1 MFVSAYAQNAAVN
14 SHQKCFLLRVEIKN
28 YNIEIDWRNFYDQP
42 INNQETNDWIKQY
55 DEIRKIS
62 IGQGDDYTTSCLLD
76 FAYFKNN
83 YKLIVADLSKLKV
96 LDADPRAIQH
106 IIFTGKASKATTII
120 DYVYEKLKEPIL
132 KFSKGTTNVL

>member
-1 MFVSAYAQNAAVN
+1 M
-14 SHQKCFLLRVEIKN
+14 
-28 YNIEIDWRNFYDQP
+28 
-42 INNQETNDWIKQY
+42 
-55 DEIRKIS
+55 
-62 IGQGDDYTTSCLLD
+62 D